1 MTQHFLLT
9 AQARSMSLRQ
19 IFSLTDDA
27 AFDYFRKSRWG
38 NGEEVT
44 CPCCGSIACHY
55 FIKTRKQWR
64 CRDCKHTFSV
74 TSGTLFAF
82 HKLPLKVYLGAVAIY
97 TNAVKGMSAL
107 QLSRDLA
114 VQYKTAFVLAHK
126 IRESLMVKR
135 DESELGGEVEMDGAY
150 VNGHV
155 RPANKKADRVDR
167 RLAENQNPDKRCVFV
182 MRSRADADLGS
193 AARQG
198 DAARQGRTLTFIM
211 KQENQAAVKK
221 LAGRFVRKGTVV
233 YADEANAYDPLHA
246 YYDTRRVNHQIEY
259 RSDAGATNNQAES
272 FFSRFRRMQ
281 YGQTHKFG
289 NLYLDHYANEAAYR
303 EDNRRMSNGEMFGD
317 IVVKCAGSG
326 TSRDFCGYWQ
336 GNRRLAERLVS

>member
-1 MTQHFLLT
+1 MAQHFLLS
-9 AQARSMSLRQ
+9 AQARTLSLRQ
-19 IFSLTDDA
+19 IYALTDDA
-27 AFDYFRKSRWG
+27 AFDFFRKSRWG

-44 CPCCGSIACHY
+44 CPCCGSHARHY
-55 FIKTRKQWR
+55 FIQTRRQWR
-64 CRDCKHTFSV
+64 CRDCMHTFSV
-74 TSGTLFAF
+74 TSGTIFAF
-82 HKLPLKVYLGAVAIY
+82 HKLPLKIYLAAVAIY
-97 TNAVKGMSAL
+97 TNAVKGISAL
-107 QLSRDLA
+107 QLSRDLD

-126 IRESLMVKR
+126 IRESLMEHR
-135 DESELGGEVEMDGAY
+135 DESELDGEVEMDGAY

-182 MRSRADADLGS
+182 MRSRAGVGQG
-193 AARQG
+193 AR
-198 DAARQGRTLTFIM
+198 RTLTFVM
-211 KQENQAAVKK
+211 KQENQADVKT
-221 LAGRFVRKGTVV
+221 LAGQFVKKGTVV

-259 RSDAGATNNQAES
+259 RSDTGATNNQAES

-289 NLYLDHYANEAAYR
+289 IIYLDHYANEAAYR

-317 IVVKCAGSG
+317 IVVKCAGSRP
-326 TSRDFCGYWQ
+326 SRDFCGYWQ

>member
-107 QLSRDLA
+107 QLSRDLD

-182 MRSRADADLGS
+182 MRSRADADLGVRPARVTQPAR
-193 AARQG
+193 AA
-198 DAARQGRTLTFIM
+198 
-211 KQENQAAVKK
+211 
-221 LAGRFVRKGTVV
+221 
-233 YADEANAYDPLHA
+233 P
-246 YYDTRRVNHQIEY
+246 
-259 RSDAGATNNQAES
+259 
-272 FFSRFRRMQ
+272 
-281 YGQTHKFG
+281 
-289 NLYLDHYANEAAYR
+289 
-303 EDNRRMSNGEMFGD
+303 
-317 IVVKCAGSG
+317 
-326 TSRDFCGYWQ
+326 
-336 GNRRLAERLVS
+336 

>member
-1 MTQHFLLT
+1 MTQHFLL
-9 AQARSMSLRQ
+9 AAKARSMSLRQ
-19 IFSLTDDA
+19 IFALTDDA

-44 CPCCGSIACHY
+44 CPCCGSIAKHY

-97 TNAVKGMSAL
+97 TNAVKGVSAL
-107 QLSRDLA
+107 QLSRDLD

-126 IRESLMVKR
+126 MRESLMTHR
-135 DESELGGEVEMDGAY
+135 EETPLDGEVEMDGAY

-155 RPANKKADRVDR
+155 RPKNKKADRVDR
-167 RLAENQNPDKRCVFV
+167 RLAINQDPDKRCVFV
-182 MRSRADADLGS
+182 MRSRADAG
-193 AARQG
+193 QG
-198 DAARQGRTLTFIM
+198 AKRTLTFIM
-211 KQENQAAVKK
+211 KRENQSDVKR
-221 LAGRFVRKGTVV
+221 LAGRFVKKGAIVF
-233 YADEANAYDPLHA
+233 ADEADAYDPLHA
-246 YYDTRRVNHQIEY
+246 YYDTRRVNHQVEY
-259 RSDAGATNNQAES
+259 RADDGTTNNQAES

-317 IVVKCAGSG
+317 IVVKCATSP

-336 GNRRLAERLVS
+336 GNRRLAERLAA

>member
-1 MTQHFLLT
+1 MSQHFLLS
-9 AQARSMSLRQ
+9 AQARTMSLRQ
-19 IFSLTDDA
+19 IFALTDEA
-27 AFDYFRKSRWG
+27 AFDFFRRSRWG

-44 CPCCGSIACHY
+44 CPECGSTAKHY
-55 FIKTRKQWR
+55 FISTRKQWR

-82 HKLPLKVYLGAVAIY
+82 HKLPLKLYLAAVAIY
-97 TNAVKGMSAL
+97 TNAVKGTSAL
-107 QLSRDLA
+107 QLSRDLD

-126 IRESLMVKR
+126 IRESLMEKR
-135 DESELGGEVEMDGAY
+135 DETALDGEVEMDGAY

-167 RLAENQNPDKRCVFV
+167 RLAENQNPAKRCVFV
-182 MRSRADADLGS
+182 MRSRNVTGHDS
-193 AARQG
+193 T
-198 DAARQGRTLTFIM
+198 AARQGRTLTFVM
-211 KQENQAAVKK
+211 KQENQADVKK
-221 LAGRFVRKGTVV
+221 LAGRFVKKGSIIF
-233 YADEANAYDPLHA
+233 ADEANAYDPLHA
-246 YYDTRRVNHQIEY
+246 YYDTRRVNHQVEY
-259 RSDAGATNNQAES
+259 RSDTGATNNQAES

-317 IVVKCAGSG
+317 IVVKCANSH

-336 GNRRLAERLVS
+336 GNRRLAERLIS

>member
-1 MTQHFLLT
+1 MPQHFLLT

-19 IFSLTDDA
+19 IFALSDEA
-27 AFDYFRKSRWG
+27 AFDFFKKSRWG
-38 NGEEVT
+38 NDEEVT
-44 CPCCGSIACHY
+44 CPECGSVAKHY
-55 FIKTRKQWR
+55 FIKTRRQWR

-82 HKLPLKVYLGAVAIY
+82 HKLPLKIYLAAVAIY
-97 TNAVKGMSAL
+97 TNAVKGISAL
-107 QLSRDLA
+107 QLSRDLD
-114 VQYKTAFVLAHK
+114 VQYKTAFVMAHK
-126 IRESLMVKR
+126 IRESLMAKR
-135 DESELGGEVEMDGAY
+135 DESELDGEVEMDGAY

-155 RPANKKADRVDR
+155 RPKNKKADRIDR
-167 RLAENQNPDKRCVFV
+167 RLAKHQKPTKRCVFV
-182 MRSRADADLGS
+182 MRSRADAGMG
-193 AARQG
+193 AK
-198 DAARQGRTLTFIM
+198 RTLTFIM
-211 KQENQAAVKK
+211 KQENQTSVKK
-221 LAGRFVRKGTVV
+221 LAGRFVKKGSIV

-246 YYDTRRVNHQIEY
+246 YYDTRRVNHQVEY
-259 RSDAGATNNQAES
+259 RSDDGATNNLAES

-317 IVVKCAGSG
+317 IVVKCATSR

-336 GNRRLAERLVS
+336 GNRRLGEQLVS